1 MLSAE
6 KRPVNVSLVLT
17 AIGPD
22 RPGLVGLLSNTIA
35 AHGGN
40 WLESR
45 MAHMSG
51 KFAGILRLSVPLEQA
66 DALTLALTGLAESGL
81 KVTVEASEADAA
93 EPRRR
98 ILKLELVGHDHPGIV
113 RELSHALSAKGINV
127 EELLTEV
134 QSAAMSGE
142 MLFRAD
148 ARLRLPETMEV
159 AELRQTLEDVADVL
173 TVEISLED

>member
-1 MLSAE
+1 MLPAE
-6 KRPVNVSLVLT
+6 KCPVNVSLVLT

-22 RPGLVGLLSNTIA
+22 RPGLVELLSKTIA
-35 AHGGN
+35 AHDGN

-45 MAHMSG
+45 MAHMAG
-51 KFAGILRLSVPLEQA
+51 KFAGILRLSVPSHNA
-66 DALTLALTGLAESGL
+66 DSLTTALSGLAQSGL
-81 KVTVEASEADAA
+81 KVTVETSDTEAVQAG
-93 EPRRR
+93 RRTLR
-98 ILKLELVGHDHPGIV
+98 LELVGHDHPGIV
-113 RELSHALSAKGINV
+113 RELSHALSARGVNV

-148 ARLRLPETMEV
+148 ARLCLPENMQV

>member
-1 MLSAE
+1 MLPAE
-6 KRPVNVSLVLT
+6 NSPVNVSLVLT

-22 RPGLVGLLSNTIA
+22 RPGLVGLLSKTIA
-35 AHGGN
+35 AHDGN

-45 MAHMSG
+45 MAHMAG
-51 KFAGILRLSVPLEQA
+51 KFAGILRLSVPAEQA

-81 KVTVEASEADAA
+81 KVTAEASDIDATKTD
-93 EPRRR
+93 RRT
-98 ILKLELVGHDHPGIV
+98 LKLELVGHDHPGIV
-113 RELSHALSAKGINV
+113 RELSHALSAKGVNV

-142 MLFRAD
+142 MLFRAG
-148 ARLRLPETMEV
+148 ARLRLPEAMDV